1 MRLVAHLD
9 DLDLPVAGVLVG
21 DKVLTLDVLAERA
34 GLREELAFLDPRGL
48 LAEDEDLVET
58 RAAMERALASGIA
71 GVPAAS
77 LRPAPLLEPGKII
90 CVGQNYASHVLE
102 QGLPLPTRPML
113 FAKFAN
119 AVVGDGGPVIH
130 PATTHALD
138 LEAELA
144 VVIGRRA
151 RRVTAADALAHV
163 VAYAAANDISARD
176 LQGSRPALRD
186 GERGDGQWLRAK
198 GSDTFL
204 PLGPCLVTADELGDP
219 GDLRVRGFHTPAAGR
234 AVGRETQVQDG
245 RTSDMVF
252 GVADLVAFV
261 SESIT
266 LEPGDL
272 VITGTP
278 SGVGVFREPP
288 VFLEP
293 GDVVRVEVERI
304 GSVTNPV
311 VDAGGRAPTG
321 SPAARLLA
329 RRPGPAGPGRLTG
342 ASARLI
348 ASEPTRDAAG
358 RRRIRGTVRRRAD
371 AGPPAA
377 RRCRKACAHRGGGEC
392 SPS

>member
-1 MRLVAHLD
+1 M
-9 DLDLPVAGVLVG
+9 
-21 DKVLTLDVLAERA
+21 
-34 GLREELAFLDPRGL
+34 
-48 LAEDEDLVET
+48 
-58 RAAMERALASGIA
+58 
-71 GVPAAS
+71 
-77 LRPAPLLEPGKII
+77 
-90 CVGQNYASHVLE
+90 
-102 QGLPLPTRPML
+102 
-113 FAKFAN
+113 
-119 AVVGDGGPVIH
+119 IH

-151 RRVTAADALAHV
+151 RRVSLETAREHV
-163 VAYAAANDISARD
+163 AGYMTANDVSARD
-176 LQGSRPALRD
+176 LQGSPPALRE

-219 GDLRVRGFHTPAAGR
+219 GDLRVRGFHTPGAGPSAGR
-234 AVGRETQVQDG
+234 EVQVQDG

-252 GVADLVAFV
+252 DVADLVAFI
-261 SESIT
+261 SASIT

-288 VFLEP
+288 VFLAP

-311 VDAGGRAPTG
+311 VDAEGRAAAG

-329 RRPGPAGPGRLTG
+329 ERTKRG
-342 ASARLI
+342 A
-348 ASEPTRDAAG
+348 
-358 RRRIRGTVRRRAD
+358 
-371 AGPPAA
+371 
-377 RRCRKACAHRGGGEC
+377 
-392 SPS
+392 

>member
-1 MRLVAHLD
+1 VRLVAHLD

-21 DKVLTLDVLAERA
+21 DLVLTLDVLAERA

-58 RAAMERALASGIA
+58 RAAVGRALESGIV
-71 GVPAAS
+71 GIPVSS
-77 LRPAPLLEPGKII
+77 LRPAPPLEPGKVI
-90 CVGQNYASHVLE
+90 CVGHNYASHILE
-102 QGLPLPTRPML
+102 QGLPLPTRPFL

-119 AVVGDGGPVIH
+119 AVVGDGDPVIH

-144 VVIGRRA
+144 VVIGRRT
-151 RRVTAADALAHV
+151 RRVTATEALEHV

-176 LQGSRPALRD
+176 LQGSRPALRE

-219 GDLRVRGFHTPAAGR
+219 GDLRVRGFHTPAAGPD
-234 AVGRETQVQDG
+234 AGREIQVQDG

-252 GVADLVAFV
+252 GVADLIAFI

-266 LEPGDL
+266 LEPGDI

-288 VFLEP
+288 AFLAP
-293 GDVVRVEVERI
+293 GDLVRVDVEGI

-311 VDAGGRAPTG
+311 VDADGRAPAG

-329 RRPGPAGPGRLTG
+329 ERPGPAGTSPG
-342 ASARLI
+342 
-348 ASEPTRDAAG
+348 PAG
-358 RRRIRGTVRRRAD
+358 TS
-371 AGPPAA
+371 AGPVGALLA
-377 RRCRKACAHRGGGEC
+377 
-392 SPS
+392 

>member
-1 MRLVAHLD
+1 MRLIAHFD

-21 DKVLTLDVLAERA
+21 GRVLTLDLLAEQA
-34 GLREELAFLDPRGL
+34 GLREELALLDPRGL
-48 LAEDEDLVET
+48 LAEDEDLAET
-58 RAAMERALASGIA
+58 RAALERALASGAA

-77 LRPAPLLEPGKII
+77 LRPAPPLEPGKIV
-90 CVGQNYASHVLE
+90 CVGQNYAGHVRE

-119 AVVGDGGPVIH
+119 AVVGDRDPVIH

-151 RRVTAADALAHV
+151 RRVTPAEALAHV
-163 VAYAAANDISARD
+163 AAYTTANDISARD
-176 LQGSRPALRD
+176 LQGSPPALRE

-219 GDLRVRGFHTPAAGR
+219 GNLAVRGFHTQAAGPTG
-234 AVGRETQVQDG
+234 GREIQVQDG
-245 RTSDMVF
+245 RTSDMIF
-252 GVADLVAFV
+252 PVADLIAFI
-261 SESIT
+261 SQSIT

-288 VFLEP
+288 IFLAP
-293 GDVVRVEVERI
+293 GDVVRVEVEGI
-304 GSVTNPV
+304 GSLTNPV
-311 VDAGGRAPTG
+311 VDAEGHAPDGSPAAHLLAERYTGGRAP
-321 SPAARLLA
+321 
-329 RRPGPAGPGRLTG
+329 
-342 ASARLI
+342 
-348 ASEPTRDAAG
+348 D
-358 RRRIRGTVRRRAD
+358 RA
-371 AGPPAA
+371 
-377 RRCRKACAHRGGGEC
+377 
-392 SPS
+392 

>member
-1 MRLVAHLD
+1 MRLVAILD
-9 DLDLPVAGVLVG
+9 DLDLPVAGIVVG
-21 DKVLTLDVLAERA
+21 NRVLTLDVLVERA
-34 GLREELAFLDPRGL
+34 GVREELGFLDPRGL
-48 LAEDEDLVET
+48 LAEDEDLAET
-58 RAAMERALASGIA
+58 RAALERAFAGGAA

-77 LRPAPLLEPGKII
+77 LRPAPPLEPGKII

-102 QGLPLPTRPML
+102 QGLPLPTRPLL

-119 AVVGDGGPVIH
+119 AVVGDGDPVIQ

-151 RRVTAADALAHV
+151 RRVTAAQAPGCVA
-163 VAYAAANDISARD
+163 AYATANDISARD

-219 GDLRVRGFHTPAAGR
+219 GNLRVRGFHTPAAGP
-234 AVGRETQVQDG
+234 AAGREARVQDG

-252 GVADLVAFV
+252 GVANLIAFI

-311 VDAGGRAPTG
+311 VDAEGRAPTG

-329 RRPGPAGPGRLTG
+329 ERSRGKD
-342 ASARLI
+342 
-348 ASEPTRDAAG
+348 RDG
-358 RRRIRGTVRRRAD
+358 
-371 AGPPAA
+371 
-377 RRCRKACAHRGGGEC
+377 
-392 SPS
+392 

>member
-9 DLDLPVAGVLVG
+9 DLDLPVAGALVG
-21 DKVLTLDVLAERA
+21 DRVLTLDVLAERY

-58 RAAMERALASGIA
+58 RAALERALAGGEA

-77 LRPAPLLEPGKII
+77 LRPAPPLEPGKII

-119 AVVGDGGPVIH
+119 AVVGDRDPVIH

-151 RRVTAADALAHV
+151 RRVTAAAAPAHI
-163 VAYAAANDISARD
+163 VAYATANDISARD
-176 LQGSRPALRD
+176 LQGSRPALRE

-219 GDLRVRGFHTPAAGR
+219 GSLRVRGFHTPAAGPG
-234 AVGRETQVQDG
+234 AGREVQVQDG

-252 GVADLVAFV
+252 PVADLIAFI
-261 SESIT
+261 SESLT

-288 VFLEP
+288 VFLAP
-293 GDVVRVEVERI
+293 GDIVRVEVEGI

-311 VDAGGRAPTG
+311 VDADGRAPDG
-321 SPAARLLA
+321 SPAAGLLA
-329 RRPGPAGPGRLTG
+329 RR
-342 ASARLI
+342 AR
-348 ASEPTRDAAG
+348 G
-358 RRRIRGTVRRRAD
+358 
-371 AGPPAA
+371 
-377 RRCRKACAHRGGGEC
+377 
-392 SPS
+392 

>member
-1 MRLVAHLD
+1 VRLVAHLD

-234 AVGRETQVQDG
+234 AAGRETQVQDG

-252 GVADLVAFV
+252 GVADLIAFI

-329 RRPGPAGPGRLTG
+329 RRPGPAGPG
-342 ASARLI
+342 A
-348 ASEPTRDAAG
+348 
-358 RRRIRGTVRRRAD
+358 
-371 AGPPAA
+371 
-377 RRCRKACAHRGGGEC
+377 
-392 SPS
+392 

>member
-1 MRLVAHLD
+1 A
-9 DLDLPVAGVLVG
+9 
-21 DKVLTLDVLAERA
+21 
-34 GLREELAFLDPRGL
+34 
-48 LAEDEDLVET
+48 
-58 RAAMERALASGIA
+58 RALESGIA

-77 LRPAPLLEPGKII
+77 LRPAPPLEPGKII
-90 CVGQNYASHVLE
+90 CVGHNYASHVQE

-119 AVVGDGGPVIH
+119 AVVGDGEPVIH

-144 VVIGRRA
+144 VVIGRQA
-151 RRVTAADALAHV
+151 RRVSAADALGHV
-163 VAYAAANDISARD
+163 VAYATANDISARD
-176 LQGSRPALRD
+176 LQGSRPALRE

-219 GDLRVRGFHTPAAGR
+219 GDLRVRGFHTPAAGPG
-234 AVGRETQVQDG
+234 AGREIQVQDG

-252 GVADLVAFV
+252 AVANLVAFI

-293 GDVVRVEVERI
+293 GDVVRVEVEGI

-311 VDAGGRAPTG
+311 VDAGGRAPEG

-329 RRPGPAGPGRLTG
+329 RRPGPAGTSAG
-342 ASARLI
+342 A
-348 ASEPTRDAAG
+348 
-358 RRRIRGTVRRRAD
+358 
-371 AGPPAA
+371 
-377 RRCRKACAHRGGGEC
+377 GG
-392 SPS
+392 

>member
-9 DLDLPVAGVLVG
+9 DLDLPVGGILLG
-21 DKVLTLDVLAERA
+21 ERVLTLDVLAERA
-34 GLREELAFLDPRGL
+34 GLREELAILDPRGL
-48 LAEDEDLVET
+48 LVEDEDLVET
-58 RAAMERALASGIA
+58 RAALERALANGVV

-77 LRPAPLLEPGKII
+77 LRPAPPLEPGKVI
-90 CVGQNYASHVLE
+90 CVGQNYAGHVRE

-119 AVVGDGGPVIH
+119 AVVGDGDPVIR

-151 RRVTAADALAHV
+151 RRVTAAAALAHV
-163 VAYAAANDISARD
+163 AGYMTANDISARD
-176 LQGSRPALRD
+176 LQGSPPALRE

-219 GDLRVRGFHTPAAGR
+219 GDLRVRGFHTPTAGPAAGR
-234 AVGRETQVQDG
+234 EVQVQDG

-252 GVADLVAFV
+252 GVADLVAFI
-261 SESIT
+261 SASIT

-278 SGVGVFREPP
+278 SGVGVFRDPP
-288 VFLEP
+288 VFLAP
-293 GDVVRVEVERI
+293 GDVVRVEVEGI
-304 GSVTNPV
+304 GSVTNPII
-311 VDAGGRAPTG
+311 DADESVPAG

-329 RRPGPAGPGRLTG
+329 ARSAGTRTSPGP
-342 ASARLI
+342 
-348 ASEPTRDAAG
+348 
-358 RRRIRGTVRRRAD
+358 V
-371 AGPPAA
+371 
-377 RRCRKACAHRGGGEC
+377 
-392 SPS
+392 

>member
-9 DLDLPVAGVLVG
+9 ELGLPVAGILAG
-21 DKVLTLDVLAERA
+21 DRVLTLDLLVERA
-34 GLREELAFLDPRGL
+34 GLREELALLDPCGL
-48 LAEDEDLVET
+48 LGEDQGLAET
-58 RAAMERALASGIA
+58 RAAVARAGQAGLA

-77 LRPAPLLEPGKII
+77 LRLVAPLDPGKIV

-119 AVVGDGGPVIH
+119 AVIGDGEPVVR

-151 RRVTAADALAHV
+151 RRVATADALAF
-163 VAYAAANDISARD
+163 VAGYTCANDISARD
-176 LQGSRPALRD
+176 LQGSRPALRE

-219 GDLRVRGFHTPAAGR
+219 GALRVRGYHAPAAGPD
-234 AVGRETQVQDG
+234 AGRERRVQDG
-245 RTSDMVF
+245 VTSDMVF
-252 GVADLVAFV
+252 GVAELIAFITA
-261 SESIT
+261 SIT

-272 VITGTP
+272 VVTGTP
-278 SGVGVFREPP
+278 SGVGVFRDPP
-288 VFLEP
+288 LFLEP

-304 GSVTNPV
+304 GSLANPV
-311 VDAGGRAPTG
+311 VDADGNAPAG

-329 RRPGPAGPGRLTG
+329 GALPRAG
-342 ASARLI
+342 
-348 ASEPTRDAAG
+348 E
-358 RRRIRGTVRRRAD
+358 
-371 AGPPAA
+371 
-377 RRCRKACAHRGGGEC
+377 GG
-392 SPS
+392 